1 MIGEGGQ
8 GIVYACEWQGKNCA
22 IKQVALA
29 GNKAKGKDLFQELQI
44 MVEKKSDKIVKIYG
58 YSLLIEGEE
67 LKEVFILMERYDI
80 SLLKAMLH
88 EPSDLTD

>member
-1 MIGEGGQ
+1 M
-8 GIVYACEWQGKNCA
+8 
-22 IKQVALA
+22 
-29 GNKAKGKDLFQELQI
+29 FQELQI